1 MSEFTKEAEFM
12 ISHLT
17 GRVIHKS
24 PTEIVIDVHGVGYEV
39 NIPLSTFQKIENV
52 NGDVTIFTH
61 LHVREDAM
69 VLFGF
74 ATESEREVFLLLI
87 SISGI
92 GPKIAQSI
100 LSGITSAE
108 LREAILRGNVEALT
122 SIAGVGRKTAE
133 RIILELKSKIGKFEY
148 SQEPGS
154 PTSQQLKIR
163 TEAVI
168 ALMSLGFTRANAE
181 ASLRAVLSESAG
193 KDMPLEEIIKK
204 ALHHTSKR

>member
-1 MSEFTKEAEFM
+1 MSGFTKEAAVM
-12 ISHLT
+12 ISRLT
-17 GRVIHKS
+17 GRIIQKN

-39 NIPLSTFQKIENV
+39 NIPLSTFQKIENAD
-52 NGDVTIFTH
+52 GDVTIFTH

-74 ATESEREVFLLLI
+74 ATESEREVFRLLI

-108 LREAILRGNVEALT
+108 LREAILRGNVDALT

-133 RIILELKSKIGKFEY
+133 RIILELKSKIGKFEL
-148 SQEPGS
+148 SEESGP

-163 TEAVI
+163 TETVI

-193 KDMPLEEIIKK
+193 KDIPLEEIIKK

>member
-1 MSEFTKEAEFM
+1 M

-148 SQEPGS
+148 SHEPGS

-193 KDMPLEEIIKK
+193 KEVPLEEIIKK

>member
-1 MSEFTKEAEFM
+1 MSGFTKETEFM

-24 PTEIVIDVHGVGYEV
+24 PTEIVIDVHGVGYDV
-39 NIPLSTFQKIENV
+39 NIPLSTFQKIENAD
-52 NGDVTIFTH
+52 GDITIFTH

-74 ATESEREVFLLLI
+74 ATESEREVFRLLI

-92 GPKIAQSI
+92 GPKIAQGI
-100 LSGITSAE
+100 LSGITSNE
-108 LREAILRGNVEALT
+108 LREAILRGNVDALT

-133 RIILELKSKIGKFEY
+133 RIILELKSKIGKFEHVEE
-148 SQEPGS
+148 QGHH
-154 PTSQQLKIR
+154 TSQQLKIR

-193 KDMPLEEIIKK
+193 KEMPLEDIIKK
-204 ALHHTSKR
+204 ALHNTSTR